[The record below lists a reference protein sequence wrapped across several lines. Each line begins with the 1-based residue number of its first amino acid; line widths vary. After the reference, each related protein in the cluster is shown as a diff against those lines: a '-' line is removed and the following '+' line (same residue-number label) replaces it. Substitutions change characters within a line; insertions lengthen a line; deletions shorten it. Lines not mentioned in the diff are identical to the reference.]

1 MNEVIA
7 VAIITILAVI
17 SPGADFA
24 MITRNSI
31 LHGRAAGLLA
41 SAGIAMGV
49 QVHVLYT
56 MLGIGLLIGHTPW
69 LFTSIKLFGAAYL
82 IYIGYQTFVQQNRVE
97 VDLSAGNSMRP
108 LEAFRS
114 GFLTNALNP
123 KTTLFVVSTYTQVVH
138 ADTSLW
144 LQFGYGL
151 FMSVSHWAWFSLVA
165 LFFSHEGLRA
175 AMLRSQLLLNRLI
188 GSVLLGL
195 GLSLAFAP
203 MMT

>member
-31 LHGRAAGLLA
+31 LHGRTAGLLA

-97 VDLSAGNSMRP
+97 VDLSAGNSMQP

-175 AMLRSQLLLNRLI
+175 AILRSQLLLNRLI

>member
-138 ADTSLW
+138 VDTSLW